1 MPQTVDVSEHA
12 RDLAAEVV
20 FGGLDDGNNNG
31 MTGERTVLRGTTVVD
46 VRDGSLN
53 RDVDVT
59 IESGRIASITPTSD
73 DHPDRVTVVD
83 ARGTFAAPGF
93 CDMHAHPLAD
103 RRDAEPALRL
113 MLACGVT
120 GFRQMGGSRTLLND
134 RSTGK
139 LALPADGPALLSMPG
154 EVLLPF
160 NAGSESAALQ
170 SVRQQAEAGADFIKV
185 AMVTPPVF
193 FAAQAEAARLG
204 LSTVGHLPVGIDVRA
219 ASDGKMR
226 SIEHLGPGASIV
238 AACCDHQSAIEQA
251 VADRPAPKFPTVP
264 RLPFAER
271 LMGMLMA
278 RVMARIV
285 INPLLLA
292 KPADAEL
299 IADAGQS
306 FNDDK
311 ARALARV
318 FAADQTWQC
327 PTLIRLR
334 TQQFCDD
341 PVYRDNPNNRF
352 ASTRTLKTWRKAT
365 KKYSSRPES
374 MRSAYR
380 SHYGWQLHMVRIF
393 DEEGVKMM
401 AGSDVSGSGWEIP
414 GFALHDEFDQLAAAG
429 LTPLRIMQMTTINAA
444 EFLGRAATL
453 GTVEP
458 GKDAELVLLSA
469 NPVEN
474 VAHLHDIA
482 GVVRAGRYYSPDHL
496 GATIKTI
503 AETRSAV

>member
-1 MPQTVDVSEHA
+1 
-12 RDLAAEVV
+12 
-20 FGGLDDGNNNG
+20 
-31 MTGERTVLRGTTVVD
+31 MTGERAILRGTTVVD
-46 VRDGSLN
+46 VRDGSL
-53 RDVDVT
+53 RRAVDITV
-59 IESGRIASITPTSD
+59 EGGQIAAITPTSD
-73 DHPDRVTVVD
+73 EHPGRVAVVD
-83 ARGTFAAPGF
+83 ARGTFAVPGF
-93 CDMHAHPLAD
+93 CDMHAHPLSD

-134 RSTGK
+134 RSAGK
-139 LALPADGPALLSMPG
+139 LALPLDGPALLSMPG

-160 NAGSESAALQ
+160 NAGAESVALQ
-170 SVRQQAEAGADFIKV
+170 SVRQQADAGADFIKV
-185 AMVTPPVF
+185 AMVAPRVF
-193 FAAQAEAARLG
+193 FTAQAEAARLG
-204 LSTVGHLPVGIDVRA
+204 LTTVGHLPVGIDVRA
-219 ASDGKMR
+219 ASDGRMR
-226 SIEHLGPGASIV
+226 SIEHLGPGVGIV
-238 AACCDHQSAIEQA
+238 AACCDHQGAIERA
-251 VADRPAPKFPTVP
+251 MADRRAPKFPSVP

-271 LMGMLMA
+271 LMEILMA
-278 RVMARIV
+278 RVMAKTV
-285 INPLLLA
+285 INPLLFA
-292 KPADAEL
+292 KPADADL
-299 IADAGQS
+299 IADTGRS

-352 ASTRTLKTWRKAT
+352 ASKRTLKDWRKAT
-365 KKYSSRPES
+365 EKYASRPET

-380 SHYGWQLHMVRIF
+380 NHYARQLEMVRIF
-393 DEEGVKMM
+393 DQEGVKMM

-429 LTPLRIMQMTTINAA
+429 LTPLRILQMTTINAA
-444 EFLGRAATL
+444 EFLGRTATL

-458 GKDAELVLLSA
+458 GKDADIVLLSA

-482 GVVRAGRYYSPDHL
+482 GVVRAGRYYSPETL
-496 GATIKTI
+496 TATIKTI

>member
-1 MPQTVDVSEHA
+1 
-12 RDLAAEVV
+12 
-20 FGGLDDGNNNG
+20 
-31 MTGERTVLRGTTVVD
+31 MTGERAILRGTTVVD
-46 VRDGSLN
+46 VRDGSL
-53 RDVDVT
+53 RRAVDITV
-59 IESGRIASITPTSD
+59 EGGQIAAITPTSD
-73 DHPDRVTVVD
+73 EHPGRVAVVD
-83 ARGTFAAPGF
+83 ARGTFAVPGF
-93 CDMHAHPLAD
+93 CDMHAHPLSD

-134 RSTGK
+134 RSAGK
-139 LALPADGPALLSMPG
+139 LALPLDGPALLSMPG

-160 NAGSESAALQ
+160 NAGAESVALQ
-170 SVRQQAEAGADFIKV
+170 SVRQQADAGADFIKV
-185 AMVTPPVF
+185 AMVAPRVF
-193 FAAQAEAARLG
+193 FTAQAEAARLG
-204 LSTVGHLPVGIDVRA
+204 LTTVGHLPVGIDVRA
-219 ASDGKMR
+219 ASDGRMR
-226 SIEHLGPGASIV
+226 SIEHLGPGVGIV
-238 AACCDHQSAIEQA
+238 AACCDHQGAIERA
-251 VADRPAPKFPTVP
+251 MADRRAPKFPSVP

-271 LMGMLMA
+271 LMEILMA
-278 RVMARIV
+278 RVMAKTV
-285 INPLLLA
+285 INPLLFA
-292 KPADAEL
+292 KPADADL
-299 IADAGQS
+299 IADTGRS

-352 ASTRTLKTWRKAT
+352 ASKRTLKDWRKAT
-365 KKYSSRPES
+365 EKYASRPET

-380 SHYGWQLHMVRIF
+380 NHYARQLEMVRIF
-393 DEEGVKMM
+393 DQEGVKMM

-429 LTPLRIMQMTTINAA
+429 LTPLRILQMITINAA
-444 EFLGRAATL
+444 EFLGRTATL

-458 GKDAELVLLSA
+458 GKDADIVLLSA

-482 GVVRAGRYYSPDHL
+482 GVVRAGRYYSPETL
-496 GATIKTI
+496 TATIKTI

>member
-1 MPQTVDVSEHA
+1 
-12 RDLAAEVV
+12 
-20 FGGLDDGNNNG
+20 
-31 MTGERTVLRGTTVVD
+31 MTGERTILCGTTVVD
-46 VRDGSLN
+46 VRDGSL
-53 RDVDVT
+53 RRAVDIIV
-59 IESGRIASITPTSD
+59 EGGQIAAITATSD
-73 DHPDRVTVVD
+73 EHPDRVAAVD
-83 ARGTFAAPGF
+83 ARGTYAVPGF
-93 CDMHAHPLAD
+93 CDMHAHPLTD

-134 RSTGK
+134 RSAGK
-139 LALPADGPALLSMPG
+139 LALPIDGPALLSMPG

-160 NAGSESAALQ
+160 NAGTESAALQ
-170 SVRQQAEAGADFIKV
+170 SVRQQSDAGADFIKV
-185 AMVTPPVF
+185 AMVAPQVF
-193 FAAQAEAARLG
+193 FPAQAEAARLG
-204 LSTVGHLPVGIDVRA
+204 LTTVGHLPVGIDVRA
-219 ASDGKMR
+219 ASDGRMR
-226 SIEHLGPGASIV
+226 SIEHLGPGVGIV
-238 AACCDHQSAIEQA
+238 AACCDHQGAIEQA
-251 VADRPAPKFPTVP
+251 VADRPAPKFPSVP

-271 LMGMLMA
+271 LMEMLMA
-278 RVMARIV
+278 RVMAKTV

-292 KPADAEL
+292 KPADADL
-299 IADAGQS
+299 IADVGRS

-352 ASTRTLKTWRKAT
+352 VSQRTLKTWRKST
-365 KKYSSRPES
+365 EKYASRPEA

-380 SHYGWQLHMVRIF
+380 NNYARQLGLVRIF
-393 DEEGVKMM
+393 DEQGVKMM

-429 LTPLRIMQMTTINAA
+429 LTPLRILQMTTVNAA
-444 EFLGRAATL
+444 EFLGKTATS
-453 GTVEP
+453 GSVEP
-458 GKDAELVLLSA
+458 GKDADIVLLSA

-482 GVVRAGRYYSPDHL
+482 GVVRAGRYYSPETL
-496 GATIKTI
+496 TATIKTI

>member
-1 MPQTVDVSEHA
+1 
-12 RDLAAEVV
+12 
-20 FGGLDDGNNNG
+20 
-31 MTGERTVLRGTTVVD
+31 MTGELSILRGTNVVD
-46 VRDGSLN
+46 VRDGTL
-53 RDVDVT
+53 RHDVDVA
-59 IESGRIASITPTSD
+59 IEAGRIASIAPTSD
-73 DHPDRVTVVD
+73 DRPDRAAVID
-83 ARGTFAAPGF
+83 ARGTYAVPGF

-103 RRDAEPALRL
+103 RRDAAPALRL

-134 RSTGK
+134 RDIGN

-160 NAGSESAALQ
+160 NAGSESVALQ
-170 SVRQQAEAGADFIKV
+170 SVRQQADAGADFIKV
-185 AMVTPPVF
+185 AMVTPDVF

-204 LSTVGHLPVGIDVRA
+204 LPTVGHLPVGIDVRA

-226 SIEHLGPGASIV
+226 SIEHLGPGVGIV
-238 AACCDHQSAIEQA
+238 AACCDHHDTIEQA
-251 VADRPAPKFPTVP
+251 IADRPAPKFPTVP

-271 LMGMLMA
+271 LMGALMA
-278 RVMARIV
+278 RLMAKTV

-292 KPADAEL
+292 KPVDAEL
-299 IADAGQS
+299 IADAGES
-306 FNDDK
+306 FNDEK
-311 ARALARV
+311 ARELARV

-352 ASTRTLKTWRKAT
+352 ASKRTLRSWRRAT
-365 KKYSSRPES
+365 HKYSSRPPA

-380 SHYGWQLHMVRIF
+380 NHYGRQLQMVRIF
-393 DEEGVKMM
+393 DDEGVKML

-414 GFALHDEFDQLAAAG
+414 GFALHDEFDQLATAG
-429 LTPLRIMQMTTINAA
+429 LTPLRILQMTTLNAA
-444 EFLGRAATL
+444 EFLGRTATS

-458 GKDAELVLLSA
+458 GKDADIVLLAA
-469 NPVEN
+469 NPLED
-474 VAHLHDIA
+474 VAHLHGIA
-482 GVVRAGRYYSPDHL
+482 GVVRAGRYYSPEQL
-496 GATIKTI
+496 AATIKHI

>member
-1 MPQTVDVSEHA
+1 
-12 RDLAAEVV
+12 
-20 FGGLDDGNNNG
+20 
-31 MTGERTVLRGTTVVD
+31 MTGERTILRGTTVVD
-46 VRDGSLN
+46 VRDGSL
-53 RDVDVT
+53 RRAVDITV
-59 IESGRIASITPTSD
+59 EGGQIAAITPTSD
-73 DHPDRVTVVD
+73 GHPGRVAVVD
-83 ARGTFAAPGF
+83 ARGTFAVPGF
-93 CDMHAHPLAD
+93 CDMHAHPLSD
-103 RRDAEPALRL
+103 RRDAESALRL

-134 RSTGK
+134 RSAGK
-139 LALPADGPALLSMPG
+139 LGLPIDGPAVLSTPG

-160 NAGSESAALQ
+160 NAGTESVALQ
-170 SVRQQAEAGADFIKV
+170 SVRQQADAGADFIKV
-185 AMVTPPVF
+185 AMVAPRVF
-193 FAAQAEAARLG
+193 FTAQAEAARLG
-204 LSTVGHLPVGIDVRA
+204 LTTVGHLPVGIDVRA
-219 ASDGKMR
+219 ASDGRMR
-226 SIEHLGPGASIV
+226 SIEHLGPGIGIV
-238 AACCDHQSAIEQA
+238 AACCDHQGAIEQA
-251 VADRPAPKFPTVP
+251 VADRPAPKFPSVP

-271 LMGMLMA
+271 LMEILMA
-278 RVMARIV
+278 RVMAKTV

-292 KPADAEL
+292 KPADADL
-299 IADAGQS
+299 IADAGRS

-318 FAADQTWQC
+318 FVTDQTWQC

-352 ASTRTLKTWRKAT
+352 ASKRTLKDWRKAT
-365 KKYSSRPES
+365 EKYASRPET

-380 SHYGWQLHMVRIF
+380 NHYARQLEMVRIF
-393 DEEGVKMM
+393 DQEGVKMM

-429 LTPLRIMQMTTINAA
+429 LTPLRILQMTTINAA
-444 EFLGRAATL
+444 EFLGKTATL

-458 GKDAELVLLSA
+458 GKDADIVLLSA

-482 GVVRAGRYYSPDHL
+482 GVVRAGRYYPPETL
-496 GATIKTI
+496 TATIKTI

>member
-1 MPQTVDVSEHA
+1 
-12 RDLAAEVV
+12 
-20 FGGLDDGNNNG
+20 
-31 MTGERTVLRGTTVVD
+31 MTGERAILRGTTVVD
-46 VRDGSLN
+46 VRDGSL
-53 RDVDVT
+53 RRAVDITV
-59 IESGRIASITPTSD
+59 EGGQIAAITPTSD
-73 DHPDRVTVVD
+73 EHPGRVAVVD
-83 ARGTFAAPGF
+83 ARGTFAVPGF
-93 CDMHAHPLAD
+93 CDMHAHPLSD

-134 RSTGK
+134 RSAGK
-139 LALPADGPALLSMPG
+139 LALPLDGPALLSMPG

-160 NAGSESAALQ
+160 NAGAESVALQ
-170 SVRQQAEAGADFIKV
+170 SVRQQADAGADFIKV
-185 AMVTPPVF
+185 AMVAPRVF
-193 FAAQAEAARLG
+193 FTAQAEAARLG
-204 LSTVGHLPVGIDVRA
+204 LTTVGHLPVGIDVRA
-219 ASDGKMR
+219 ASDGRMR
-226 SIEHLGPGASIV
+226 SIEHLGPGVGIV
-238 AACCDHQSAIEQA
+238 AACCDHQGAIERA
-251 VADRPAPKFPTVP
+251 MADRPAPKFPSVP

-271 LMGMLMA
+271 LMEMLMA
-278 RVMARIV
+278 RVMAKTV

-292 KPADAEL
+292 KPADADL
-299 IADAGQS
+299 IADAGRS

-352 ASTRTLKTWRKAT
+352 ASKRTLKDWRKAT
-365 KKYSSRPES
+365 EKYASRPET

-380 SHYGWQLHMVRIF
+380 NHYARQLEMVRIF
-393 DEEGVKMM
+393 DQEGVKMM

-429 LTPLRIMQMTTINAA
+429 LTPLRILQMTTINAA
-444 EFLGRAATL
+444 EFLGRTATL

-458 GKDAELVLLSA
+458 GKDADIVLLSA

-482 GVVRAGRYYSPDHL
+482 GVVRAGRYYSPETL
-496 GATIKTI
+496 TATIMTI